1 MKKAIVSVIND
12 LATDQRVHKT
22 CMVLHQLGFDVLLVG
37 RELKGSLPVNDRVYK
52 TQRMNL
58 IFTKGALFYLEFQM
72 RLFLFLLF
80 KKSDLYV
87 ANDLDTL
94 LPNYILSKFK
104 RTKLVYDSHEYFC
117 YVPELIHRP
126 LKQKMWLA
134 LEKRIF
140 PKLKTIITVNDS
152 IAETYQNE
160 YGRKL
165 HVIKNV
171 PAKSNFH
178 FPEKGQ
184 KSKAE
189 LGLPEDKKIVILQ
202 GAGINVNRG
211 AEEAIEAMLYIPD
224 AVFLIVGSGDVVE
237 DLKLKVLLLKLEMK
251 VFFIKKIPFQEML
264 QYTRIADIGL
274 SLDKDNSPN
283 YHFSLPNK
291 LFDYF
296 HSGLAVLVSPL
307 VEIKKI
313 MAEFNA
319 GETIDNHD
327 PKHIAEKINFM
338 LSSENKMKEWK
349 TNAKLA
355 AEKYCWENEEKK
367 LIEIYRPFAN

>member
-22 CMVLHQLGFDVLLVG
+22 CMCLHHLGFDVLLVG
-37 RELKGSLPVNDRVYK
+37 RQLKGSLPVNDRLYK
-52 TQRMNL
+52 THRMNL
-58 IFTKGALFYLEFQM
+58 FFTRGVLFYLEFHIK
-72 RLFLFLLF
+72 LFFFLLF
-80 KKSDLYV
+80 KRADLLV

-94 LPNYILSKFK
+94 LPNYLNAKIKSA
-104 RTKLVYDSHEYFC
+104 KLIYDTHEYFC
-117 YVPELIHRP
+117 FVPELIHRP
-126 LKQKMWLA
+126 LKQKAWLA
-134 LEKRIF
+134 IEKRIF

-171 PAKSNFH
+171 PAKSNFNTDVSEH
-178 FPEKGQ
+178 KTKE
-184 KSKAE
+184 E
-189 LGLPEDKKIVILQ
+189 LGLPLNKKIVILQ

-211 AEEAIEAMLYIPD
+211 AEEMIEAMLHITD
-224 AVFLIVGSGDVVE
+224 AVFLIVGSGDVLE
-237 DLKLKVLLLKLEMK
+237 ELKLKVLLLKLEQK
-251 VFFIKKIPFQEML
+251 VFFIKKIPFKEML
-264 QYTRIADIGL
+264 HYTRVSDIGI
-274 SLDKDNSPN
+274 SLDKDNSLN
-283 YHFSLPNK
+283 YYFSLPNK

-296 HSGLAVLVSPL
+296 HSGIPVLVSPL
-307 VEIKKI
+307 VEIKRI
-313 MAEFNA
+313 MDEFNP
-319 GETIDNHD
+319 GEMIENHD

-349 TNAKLA
+349 ANAKLA

-367 LIEIYRPFAN
+367 LIEIYRPFAS